1 FNTCSILT
9 GHFSSLGKSLN
20 QAVTQYNKTVSSF
33 EHRFIPRAQK
43 LKNLGVTSTKDLPG
57 SLEDITVQ
65 AKSADIPDIPS

>member
-1 FNTCSILT
+1 M
-9 GHFSSLGKSLN
+9 
-20 QAVTQYNKTVSSF
+20 TQYNKTVSSF

-65 AKSADIPDIPS
+65 AKSTERPGRNLKNIKLQIIKIY